1 MVIDIVLIIL
11 SSVSSRSLA
20 PRWDLNVLEI
30 VLYQSKWSTTAEQDH
45 HSKIKTECWIYFSFT
60 ARIYE
65 VKLTTGLVNGSL

>member
-20 PRWDLNVLEI
+20 HRWHLNVLEI

-45 HSKIKTECWIYFSFT
+45 HSKIKMNAESTLVLKQ
-60 ARIYE
+60 E
-65 VKLTTGLVNGSL
+65 VTQSSLLPG